1 MSYVDSAFSCCVVA
15 QGQLSINQNSKV
27 MLVTEEG
34 RKAESSVRFRVT
46 CGTTGTSTDIVA
58 EDCDDALEWVKAIQ
72 VVGASR
78 TVCCSIV
85 LMFDLFYI
93 II

>member
-1 MSYVDSAFSCCVVA
+1 
-15 QGQLSINQNSKV
+15 

-34 RKAESSVRFRVT
+34 RKAESSSRFRVT

-72 VVGASR
+72 VVG
-78 TVCCSIV
+78 I
-85 LMFDLFYI
+85 YI
-93 II
+93 TYSMWQYSANI

>member
-1 MSYVDSAFSCCVVA
+1 
-15 QGQLSINQNSKV
+15 

-58 EDCDDALEWVKAIQ
+58 EDCDVALEWVKAIQ
-72 VVGASR
+72 VVGVAHAVR
-78 TVCCSIV
+78 DSIT
-85 LMFDLFYI
+85 LTFDLSYI
-93 II
+93 TV